1 MPWHQIQTFQ
11 SHQKKNMAMQCSRLT
26 FVGGATVS
34 ASEAPVRA
42 VPPLPPCSFVG
53 DKTSAPRIACLWNF
67 LVTACQTP
75 HGRRGRGQG
84 RPPSPRP
91 VVAAA
96 VDGEGGGNGGEGGGT
111 APVAAG
117 AGDVGNGDVAG
128 GEGDAGASRCPRPP
142 CGPRPPPC
150 GPRPLQP
157 TRPAR
162 PLQPPR
168 GRLLRQPRSA
178 PRRPRTPLCGPRPL
192 RPALLSR
199 GP

>member
-53 DKTSAPRIACLWNF
+53 DKTSAPQIACLWNF

-96 VDGEGGGNGGEGGGT
+96 VDGGYGDVGDCSEGGGDGDEGGGNS
-111 APVAAG
+111 
-117 AGDVGNGDVAG
+117 
-128 GEGDAGASRCPRPP
+128 GEGDAGAAAAVDGEGGGNRE
-142 CGPRPPPC
+142 
-150 GPRPLQP
+150 
-157 TRPAR
+157 
-162 PLQPPR
+162 
-168 GRLLRQPRSA
+168 
-178 PRRPRTPLCGPRPL
+178 RR
-192 RPALLSR
+192 
-199 GP
+199 